1 MKTMGEII
9 REKRKEKGLKQYQ
22 LAELLGCKGQQ
33 VSQWELN
40 KDIPHLF
47 TVWDLAD
54 IFQCSLDE
62 LCGREYERTNT

>member
-1 MKTMGEII
+1 MKTLGEII
-9 REKRKEKGLKQYQ
+9 REKRKARGLRQHQ
-22 LAELLGCKGQQ
+22 LAELLGCKAQQ

-54 IFQCSLDE
+54 IFGCSLDE
-62 LCGREYERTNT
+62 LCGREYERINT